1 MENLSRVL
9 QKQKRKKHMKRLSF
23 ITQFKIEFLLPFTS
37 CRKACGKIPA
47 DEQNIFPS
55 AENNLSKKGKVNCEF
70 SHWSILGP
78 FLFFLYIIYLP
89 QALSY
94 VNAYLYVDDTGI
106 FNMIILLF
114 LEMF

>member
-1 MENLSRVL
+1 
-9 QKQKRKKHMKRLSF
+9 MKRLSF

-70 SHWSILGP
+70 SH
-78 FLFFLYIIYLP
+78 
-89 QALSY
+89 
-94 VNAYLYVDDTGI
+94 
-106 FNMIILLF
+106 
-114 LEMF
+114 